1 MLFGVTDSMY
11 EWNGIDFLESLSR
24 WRREMSKFLTGG
36 GTPLHRPTGKISH
49 FTIPLNTINTNGLR
63 HYIKNQ
69 KVPG

>member
-1 MLFGVTDSMY
+1 
-11 EWNGIDFLESLSR
+11 
-24 WRREMSKFLTGG
+24 MSEFLTGG